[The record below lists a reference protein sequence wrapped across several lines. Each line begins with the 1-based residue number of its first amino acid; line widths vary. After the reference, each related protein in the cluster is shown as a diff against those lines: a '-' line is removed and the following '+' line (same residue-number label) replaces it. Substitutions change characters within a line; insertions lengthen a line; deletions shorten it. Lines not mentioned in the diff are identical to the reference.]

1 MNTKRRAFVMG
12 DIHGHIIGLRQCLE
26 RSGFDYEKDLLI
38 QLGDIVDRNE
48 GVYECVEEL
57 LKIKHLIAIKG
68 NHDQWFDEFIKT
80 DFHPWLWNHGG
91 EKTIHS
97 YLKHSKGKRICF
109 RSGSGFKTSLNST
122 NIPAQHRE
130 FFKNQVL
137 YYIDSQNRC
146 FVHAGFDRHTNFIQ
160 QKEGTYYWD
169 RTLWQDALDYLG
181 DNTSYLSFQ
190 TIPNFKEIFIGH
202 TPTTGWEK
210 DQPMNAYNIYNL
222 DTGAG
227 DSGRLTIM
235 EIETKQY
242 WQSDSHKAK
251 KT

>member
-12 DIHGHIIGLRQCLE
+12 DIHGNINALKQCLE

-68 NHDQWFDEFIKT
+68 NHDQWLDEFITT
-80 DFHPWLWNHGG
+80 DFHPWFWNHGG

-97 YLKHSKGKRICF
+97 YLKHSGSKGVCF
-109 RSGSGFKTSLNST
+109 RSGSGFKTSLNAT
-122 NIPAQHRE
+122 DIPEQHRQ
-130 FFKNQVL
+130 FFRNQVL
-137 YYIDSQNRC
+137 YHIDSQNRC
-146 FVHAGFDRHTNFIQ
+146 FVHAGFDRHINFMQ
-160 QKEGTYYWD
+160 QKESTYYWD
-169 RTLWQDALDYLG
+169 RTLWLDALNYL
-181 DNTSYLSFQ
+181 DETSSNVSYE
-190 TIPNFKEIFIGH
+190 TIPDFKEIFIGH
-202 TPTTGWEK
+202 TPTTGCGK
-210 DQPMNAYNIYNL
+210 DQPMTAYNIYNL

-235 EIETKQY
+235 DIDTKEY
-242 WQSDSHKAK
+242 WQSDLATS
-251 KT
+251 